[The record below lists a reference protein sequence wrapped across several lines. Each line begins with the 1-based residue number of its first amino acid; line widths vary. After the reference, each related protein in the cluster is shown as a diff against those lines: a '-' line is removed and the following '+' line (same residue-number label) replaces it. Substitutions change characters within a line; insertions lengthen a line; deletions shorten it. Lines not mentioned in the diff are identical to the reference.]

1 MIRAAAEKEFSLWLT
16 TQTNARGLPYKAHV
30 ANRYAACLRT
40 EPLKLD
46 IPLSTEE
53 RDTYRC
59 RTLQDFDRL
68 IKLFRAA
75 PNFQK
80 VDRGSGHGTFSAGL
94 SAYRRYVCF
103 LESGVEEVFPSTI
116 DTPEILI
123 SNENCYNLS
132 KQLDV
137 TIPDVILDVLR
148 STYSGG
154 FRFEAT
160 SISLLAGISGIQID
174 TKIKENLENS
184 MFGRR
189 DGIFFLP
196 DQIADEETQ
205 TDLLVTT
212 DAYLQNYGCF
222 EVSEVYKEFE
232 KRLNPACIKT
242 VEDFEDYAGD
252 CTKANAFCQ
261 SRNVPGRQSRL
272 FNIYSMRLMITSQI
286 EHHAVLNVCLSIERL
301 GIPVRRLPVNQEGIV
316 ESEAFQTSISD
327 QTKLVSVML
336 ANNEIGTVEPIS
348 ALAEIA
354 HQHGAL
360 FHTDAVQAVGHIP
373 VDVKALGVDLLSA
386 SGHKF
391 NGPKGVGFLYIKKG
405 TEIQP
410 YANGGGQE
418 SGIRAGTENIASI
431 VAMACALRKN
441 CDRMITVSER
451 LSRMEHIFIHTL
463 NQAGIDYI
471 RNGADNHIPGNIN
484 ISIRDANGESLLHRL
499 DLKGICISTGSACDS
514 VNTKV
519 SHVIQAIGI
528 PKEYAQGTIRISFG
542 ADNIETDA
550 SEVATALIE
559 ILRK

>member
-1 MIRAAAEKEFSLWLT
+1 MYSYRFDNKTHGYLLT
-16 TQTNARGLPYKAHV
+16 TQTGKYV
-30 ANRYAACLRT
+30 ANEIRPVFVPELALTGLGQYFEYDPNETR
-40 EPLKLD
+40 PLMWGIKNSYLIADVDENGNAYGRKVAQLNKTQYGKPLD
-46 IPLSTEE
+46 I
-53 RDTYRC
+53 
-59 RTLQDFDRL
+59 Q
-68 IKLFRAA
+68 
-75 PNFQK
+75 
-80 VDRGSGHGTFSAGL
+80 
-94 SAYRRYVCF
+94 
-103 LESGVEEVFPSTI
+103 
-116 DTPEILI
+116 
-123 SNENCYNLS
+123 
-132 KQLDV
+132 
-137 TIPDVILDVLR
+137 
-148 STYSGG
+148 
-154 FRFEAT
+154 
-160 SISLLAGISGIQID
+160 
-174 TKIKENLENS
+174 
-184 MFGRR
+184 
-189 DGIFFLP
+189 IFF
-196 DQIADEETQ
+196 D
-205 TDLLVTT
+205 
-212 DAYLQNYGCF
+212 G
-222 EVSEVYKEFE
+222 
-232 KRLNPACIKT
+232 
-242 VEDFEDYAGD
+242 
-252 CTKANAFCQ
+252 
-261 SRNVPGRQSRL
+261 
-272 FNIYSMRLMITSQI
+272 MITSQI

>member
-1 MIRAAAEKEFSLWLT
+1 MIYADNAAT
-16 TQTNARGLPYKAHV
+16 TR
-30 ANRYAACLRT
+30 
-40 EPLKLD
+40 LD
-46 IPLSTEE
+46 T
-53 RDTYRC
+53 D
-59 RTLQDFDRL
+59 
-68 IKLFRAA
+68 A
-75 PNFQK
+75 
-80 VDRGSGHGTFSAGL
+80 
-94 SAYRRYVCF
+94 
-103 LESGVEEVFPSTI
+103 
-116 DTPEILI
+116 
-123 SNENCYNLS
+123 
-132 KQLDV
+132 
-137 TIPDVILDVLR
+137 
-148 STYSGG
+148 
-154 FRFEAT
+154 FEAMRPF
-160 SISLLAGISGIQID
+160 LL
-174 TKIKENLENS
+174 
-184 MFGRR
+184 
-189 DGIFFLP
+189 
-196 DQIADEETQ
+196 EE
-205 TDLLVTT
+205 
-212 DAYLQNYGCF
+212 Y
-222 EVSEVYKEFE
+222 
-232 KRLNPACIKT
+232 
-242 VEDFEDYAGD
+242 
-252 CTKANAFCQ
+252 ANASQPYSF
-261 SRNVPGRQSRL
+261 SRNVKMALRDARSTIASCIGALAEEIYFTSGGTESDNWAIKGLMRPGD
-272 FNIYSMRLMITSQI
+272 MRLMITSQI

-316 ESEAFQTSISD
+316 EAEAFQTSISD